1 VLPKFEYYSPTSID
15 EALELLEKYRED
27 AKIISG
33 GTDLIVFMRDKLLKP
48 KYLVDIKKIPELR
61 RIEYREGDGLTI
73 GAAATFKS
81 ILEYPKVKEKYRV
94 LWEAVRTIGDMI
106 LRNRA
111 TIGGNICT
119 ASPAADSAP
128 ALLVLDARVRI
139 LNKKD
144 GLREVP
150 LEKFFTGVK
159 KTILQPFDL
168 VKEIFIPE
176 PPKNS
181 YGKYVKKMRVHSE
194 DLSVVGVAGL
204 AYRDGDEPIVRLA
217 YSSVAPTPLRVR
229 EVEEVFKEK
238 GSLDEKIEKAVKIA
252 SEKVSPISDVRAS
265 AEYRLNLVKV
275 VTRRLIKELLEVV

>member
-1 VLPKFEYYSPTSID
+1 MLPKFEYYSPTSID
-15 EALELLEKYRED
+15 EVLELLEKYRED
-27 AKIISG
+27 AKIIAG

-61 RIEYREGDGLTI
+61 RIEYKEGEGLTI
-73 GAAATFKS
+73 GAAVPFKN
-81 ILEYPKVKEKYRV
+81 ILEYPKVKERYRV

-144 GLREVP
+144 GLRELP

-159 KTILQPFDL
+159 KTVLQSTDL
-168 VKEIFIPE
+168 LKEIFIPE

-181 YGKYVKKMRVHSE
+181 HGKYVKKMRVQSE

-204 AYRDGDEPIVRLA
+204 AYREGGEPVVRLA

-229 EVEEVFKEK
+229 EVEDVFKKK
-238 GSLDEKIEKAVKIA
+238 GPLNDRIEEAVKIA
-252 SEKVSPISDVRAS
+252 SEKVSPISDVRGS
-265 AEYRLNLVKV
+265 AEYRLNLVKI